1 MQKKSQDLKLLNS
14 RRFNRY
20 QTRRDF
26 LKCVL
31 KAVLGWA
38 FPSAIRLGTYQAN
51 DVSKVINSIC
61 PIKNMLFNN

>member
-20 QTRRDF
+20 QNRRDF

-31 KAVLGWA
+31 IALLGWA
-38 FPSAIRLGTYQAN
+38 LPSAIRLGTYQAS
-51 DVSKVINSIC
+51 DVSKVINSIF